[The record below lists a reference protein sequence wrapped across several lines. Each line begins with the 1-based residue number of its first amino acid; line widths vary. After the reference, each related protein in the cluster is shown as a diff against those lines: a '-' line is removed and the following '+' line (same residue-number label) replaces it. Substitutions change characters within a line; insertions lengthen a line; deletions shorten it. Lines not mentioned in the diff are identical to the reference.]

1 MNRIV
6 LILFLIFPLS
16 LFSQSYI
23 NKSYKQVRKE
33 VRKKEFKD
41 FRSNPQIATSDSVI
55 IFTADN
61 LPCQP
66 IKLIFQFDANNQCRS
81 EEIITKCEPYFTK
94 LLTQLIETKKYS
106 WTKINENQ
114 YVSDFN
120 SALMI
125 EIPPENVSF
134 SLTILR
140 MDWSRE
146 IYDLLMKK

>member
-1 MNRIV
+1 M
-6 LILFLIFPLS
+6 
-16 LFSQSYI
+16 
-23 NKSYKQVRKE
+23 E
-33 VRKKEFKD
+33 
-41 FRSNPQIATSDSVI
+41 AADSVI

-61 LPCQP
+61 PPCQP
-66 IKLIFQFDANNQCRS
+66 IKLVFQFDENRKCRS
-81 EEIITKCEPYFTK
+81 EEIVTRCESYFSEYLK
-94 LLTQLIETKKYS
+94 QLIEIKKYN